1 MSPWSLLLAL
11 LAVLLPV
18 CWPEL
23 VPEPVPEFVPAAG
36 STSGPSQ
43 VGAAGVLSE
52 GAGRSRTG
60 AFILNGLIPNGLL
73 PKGLP
78 SRGPVPILL
87 AAIVLWTL
95 ALASVLLGRWLAPAT
110 LSGMV
115 ADPSPNS
122 PRPVA
127 PVLNATV
134 VPILLA
140 ALRRVLPA
148 LVLLPVAL
156 LHWQTLRADVDA
168 PPWWMPAG
176 GLSGEPALADTSLT
190 DTPQADTPLADTPR
204 RVDGEVVGLP
214 VLQRG
219 ERGQLIQRFE
229 FQVERLDGEPL
240 SSPRLLRVSSWDAGW
255 QVRAGERW
263 RMTLRIRSAR
273 GTVNFH
279 GFDYERWL
287 FAHHVAGLASVVVRQ
302 PAERLAAASPW
313 SPAVWREA
321 LRDRLMTLDQ
331 RLSLRHGELIA
342 GLAFAADDA
351 IADHDWQA
359 FRLTGTTHLVA
370 VSGLHIVLVAGIAGW
385 LGRRLWRLSA
395 AACRRWPAP
404 HAGDLLALLTALAYV
419 ALAGFALPAVRAG
432 LMLAAVLLPRLL
444 LWRIAP
450 LTALCGVLWVMLLAD
465 ACAVLEP
472 GFWLSGAAVALIFL
486 VAWGRVP
493 APLAAQSSWF
503 QRGLRG
509 SRDALRLQFALSLAL
524 LPLTGF
530 WFGEWAWLSPLVNVP
545 AVPWVSLV
553 STPLALLGCLLLP
566 LSEALAA
573 PVLTLADWSLTPFM
587 AGIRT
592 LADWPPARWQLPA
605 IDTAGLLAMA
615 FGVLLLLWPASRWR
629 IPGLLLVA
637 AAVLPALGRAP
648 PGYVLTLFDV
658 GQGTALSLQ
667 TPAGPLIYDAG
678 PASPDFDTATRIIIP
693 QLAAEASRR
702 PALFVLSHDDRD
714 HAGGAP
720 ALAALW
726 PAGQT
731 LAGESGVLPQARRC
745 VAGERFALADLNV
758 TVLAPA
764 ADMRAEGNAAS
775 CVLNLQLG
783 ATRILLTGDIGR
795 REEAWLL
802 GRPELLRADWLLLA
816 HHGSRHSSTATFL
829 DAVAP
834 HTALISAGY
843 RNRHGHPHPD
853 VLQRLS
859 ARRIAA
865 YNTAEQGALR
875 LHFAADGRLVA
886 AQSARCTAR
895 LWRQPPAACRSH

>member
-11 LAVLLPV
+11 LAVLAPV

-23 VPEPVPEFVPAAG
+23 LTGSLPEFWPEAFQKPAPASLPAAAEALAHSSAQPTLAG
-36 STSGPSQ
+36 AWPAC
-43 VGAAGVLSE
+43 VVVAAG
-52 GAGRSRTG
+52 
-60 AFILNGLIPNGLL
+60 
-73 PKGLP
+73 
-78 SRGPVPILL
+78 LL
-87 AAIVLWTL
+87 ALSL
-95 ALASVLLGRWLAPAT
+95 LSVLLGRWLTPTLASADTSRSRRYRLARQINHILFASLCRAAPA
-110 LSGMV
+110 
-115 ADPSPNS
+115 
-122 PRPVA
+122 
-127 PVLNATV
+127 
-134 VPILLA
+134 LL
-140 ALRRVLPA
+140 
-148 LVLLPVAL
+148 LLPVAL
-156 LHWQTLRADVDA
+156 DHWQTLRAD
-168 PPWWMPAG
+168 
-176 GLSGEPALADTSLT
+176 L
-190 DTPQADTPLADTPR
+190 DTPFWQSQFRQASTQASLPGPSGQTPGPANPGDEPR
-204 RVDGEVVGLP
+204 IVEGRVVGLP

-219 ERGQLIQRFE
+219 ERGQQIQRFE
-229 FQVERLDGEPL
+229 LRILRLDGQPL
-240 SSPRLLRVSSWDAGW
+240 ARPRLLRVSSWDAGW
-255 QVRAGERW
+255 QVRAGEHW
-263 RMTLRIRSAR
+263 RMALRLRPAR
-273 GTVNFH
+273 GSVNFH

-302 PAERLAAASPW
+302 PAERLATASPW
-313 SPAVWREA
+313 APEVWREA
-321 LRDRLMTLDQ
+321 LRDRLMALDQ

-351 IADHDWQA
+351 ISNDDWQA

-370 VSGLHIVLVAGIAGW
+370 VSGLHIVLVAGIAAW

-395 AACRRWPAP
+395 VACRRWPAP

-444 LWRIAP
+444 HWRVAP
-450 LTALCGVLWVMLLAD
+450 LRALCGVLWLMLLAD

-486 VAWGRVP
+486 VGWGRVP
-493 APLAAQSSWF
+493 DPVSDRAPRFQS
-503 QRGLRG
+503 GLRTA
-509 SRDALRLQFALSLAL
+509 REALRLQFALSLAL

-545 AVPWVSLV
+545 AVPWVSLL

-566 LSEALAA
+566 VSEPLAA
-573 PVLTLADWSLTPFM
+573 GVLTLADCSLTPFM
-587 AGIRT
+587 AGIRA

-615 FGVLLLLWPASRWR
+615 AGVLLLLWPASRWR
-629 IPGLLLVA
+629 RPALLLVA

-667 TPAGPLIYDAG
+667 TPAGPLLYDAG
-678 PASPDFDTATRIIIP
+678 PASPEFDSATRIIIP

-702 PALFVLSHDDRD
+702 PAMFVLSHDDRD

-726 PAGQT
+726 PAALT

-745 VAGERFALADLNV
+745 IAGERFVLAALEV

-764 ADMRAEGNAAS
+764 ADVVANGNAAS
-775 CVLNLQLG
+775 CVLRLQLG

-802 GRPELLRADWLLLA
+802 GQPEQLRADWLLLA
-816 HHGSRHSSTATFL
+816 HHGSRHSSTAAFL

-853 VLQRLS
+853 VLQRL
-859 ARRIAA
+859 AERRIAA

-875 LHFAADGRLVA
+875 LHFAADGRLLA
-886 AQSARCTAR
+886 RQSARCTPQI
-895 LWRQPPAACRSH
+895 WRAAAADCDSR